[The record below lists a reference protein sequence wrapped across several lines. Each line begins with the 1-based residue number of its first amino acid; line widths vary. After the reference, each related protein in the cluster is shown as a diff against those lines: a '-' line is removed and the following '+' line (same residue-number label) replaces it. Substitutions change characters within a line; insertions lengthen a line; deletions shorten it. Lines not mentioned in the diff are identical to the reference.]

1 MCSTDIVKP
10 VLVTNVCYTSIV
22 KPVLH
27 DFILFFKSTFTENLK
42 RHYKPLNNN
51 NTEWMQQMNAS
62 SCLQNI
68 QKHYKKNLM
77 ASYLCK
83 TSTQIY
89 FWFY

>member
-1 MCSTDIVKP
+1 MCATDIVKP

-27 DFILFFKSTFTENLK
+27 DFILFFKSTITENLK

-83 TSTQIY
+83 T
-89 FWFY
+89 